1 MCMIVVYMSMEK
13 KNVYVGKYVMLV
25 NMVMCV
31 YVIYVR
37 CRIFV
42 FFVFFLLKYVV
53 IYMFCCL
60 SKYVYVDCYV

>member
-1 MCMIVVYMSMEK
+1 MIVMYVYDCCIYVNGKQMY
-13 KNVYVGKYVMLV
+13 VYVGKYVMLV

-42 FFVFFLLKYVV
+42 FFGLFLA
-53 IYMFCCL
+53 
-60 SKYVYVDCYV
+60 